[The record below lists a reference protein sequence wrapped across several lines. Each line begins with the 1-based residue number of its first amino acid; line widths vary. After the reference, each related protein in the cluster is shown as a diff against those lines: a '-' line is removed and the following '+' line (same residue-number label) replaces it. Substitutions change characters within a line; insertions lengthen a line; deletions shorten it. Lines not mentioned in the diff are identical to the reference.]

1 MNRKE
6 VRQIV
11 THTVNIEGRPVRY
24 KVVGEGDPVILVHGL
39 SASSLWWTRNV
50 PALALHYQL
59 YLVDLPGF
67 GSMSHPRN
75 RFALNQ
81 AAAWLLKWMQAL
93 GLQKAHFIGHSMG
106 GYICLWIA
114 AHHPEVVSRLVL
126 VSPAVVTRVHTV
138 FGYLLPLLVSAR
150 HMTPSFFP
158 ILLYDAL
165 RAGPF
170 TIFKAASDIVTVDV
184 RQELKMVTAPT
195 LLVWGEHDTLVPLSA
210 GYLVRDEM
218 KHASFLQLKRAGHVS
233 MYDRSETFNAAV
245 LAFLRDE
252 QTEEET

>member
-6 VRQIV
+6 IKQIA
-11 THTVNIEGRPVRY
+11 TRTVKVEGRLVRY
-24 KVVGEGDPVILVHGL
+24 KVVGEGDPIILVHGL

-50 PALALHYQL
+50 PALAPHYQL

-67 GSMSHPRN
+67 GSMSYPRN
-75 RFALNQ
+75 RFALRQ
-81 AAAWLLKWMQAL
+81 TADWLLKWMEAI

-106 GYICLWIA
+106 GYISLWIA
-114 AHHPEVVSRLVL
+114 AHHPGVVSRLVL
-126 VSPAVVTRVHTV
+126 VSPAVITRVQTV
-138 FGYLLPLLVSAR
+138 FGYLGPLLVSAR
-150 HMTPSFFP
+150 HLTPSFFP

-170 TIFKAASDIVTVDV
+170 TIIQAASDLLTVDV
-184 RQELKMVTAPT
+184 RQELKMITAPT

-218 KHASFLQLKRAGHVS
+218 KPALFLLLKRAGHVS
-233 MYDRSETFNAAV
+233 MYDQSETFNAAV

-252 QTEEET
+252 QIIE

>member
-1 MNRKE
+1 MNRKDA
-6 VRQIV
+6 RQIV
-11 THTVNIEGRPVRY
+11 TCTVKIEGRLVRY
-24 KVVGEGDPVILVHGL
+24 KVVGEGDPIILVHGL

-50 PALALHYQL
+50 PDLASHYRL

-75 RFALNQ
+75 HFMLDQ

-114 AHHPEVVSRLVL
+114 AYHPEVVSHLVL
-126 VSPAVVTRVHTV
+126 VSPAVIARVHTV
-138 FGYLLPLLVSAR
+138 FGYLLPLLISAR
-150 HMTPSFFP
+150 HLTLSFFP

-165 RAGPF
+165 RAGPL
-170 TIFKAASDIVTVDV
+170 TIIQAASDLLTVDV

-195 LLVWGEHDTLVPLSA
+195 LLIWGEYDTLVPLSV
-210 GYLVRDEM
+210 GYLVREEM
-218 KHASFLQLKRAGHVS
+218 KHARFLQLKRTGHVS
-233 MYDRSETFNAAV
+233 MYDRYETFNAAV
-245 LAFLRDE
+245 LTFLQGE
-252 QTEEET
+252 QTGG